1 MKLGPLEISWTRD
14 VVAAASSP
22 SIRGDAIEKSRPSP
36 LPLGEGAPT
45 QSGRVRDN
53 AQLGFVG
60 TPAFGGFLRDV
71 GEYNPQLEGLA
82 AVRAYEKMRRSDSQV
97 AATLLAC
104 ELPIRAATWE
114 VVPASDDGE
123 DRVIARFVRE
133 NLFGGLEYTS
143 PSGVK
148 RSQSWDD
155 VLRNALLML
164 AFGASA
170 HEEIYA
176 IDGGLVR
183 LARLAPRLPVTFYR
197 WILDSDGETL
207 LGLNQYGYRNA
218 SFESVVIPADRL
230 AVFTLNQEGAN
241 FFGRSMLRPAY
252 LHWYVKH
259 QLYRIDAIAGERNGL
274 GVPLIEQGEGSSKE
288 DREAAARWVE
298 QLAAHEKTGLSLPAG
313 WKFSLKGVEG
323 NVRDL
328 YNSIQHHN
336 IEISRTALAFFMNL
350 GLGPRSG
357 GNRSLGESQTDFF
370 FLALQATADQ
380 IARTVT
386 YTAIKQLVNYNWEG
400 VTRYPQ
406 LTVANLRARNFEQT
420 FDVLTRLAQTGIV
433 APYPELAQYVTRE
446 LGLPQQ
452 EKKPAAGGPKS
463 EAGPSDDELEAEED
477 AEFAVDE

>member
-1 MKLGPLEISWTRD
+1 MRT
-14 VVAAASSP
+14 
-22 SIRGDAIEKSRPSP
+22 
-36 LPLGEGAPT
+36 
-45 QSGRVRDN
+45 
-53 AQLGFVG
+53 
-60 TPAFGGFLRDV
+60 
-71 GEYNPQLEGLA
+71 
-82 AVRAYEKMRRSDSQV
+82 YEKMRRSDSQV

-114 VVPASDDGE
+114 VIPASDDPV
-123 DRVIARFVRE
+123 DRVIARYVRE

-176 IDGGLVR
+176 IDSGMVR

-197 WILDSDGETL
+197 WLLDSDGETL
-207 LGLNQYGYRNA
+207 LGLNQYGYRNT

-274 GVPLIEQGEGSSKE
+274 GVPTIEQGEGSSRE
-288 DREAAARWVE
+288 DREAAAQWVQ
-298 QLAAHEKTGLSLPAG
+298 QLAAHEKTGISLPAG

-336 IEISRTALAFFMNL
+336 VEISRTALAFFMNL
-350 GLGPRSG
+350 GLGPRAG
-357 GNRSLGESQTDFF
+357 GNHSLGESQTDFF

-400 VTRYPQ
+400 ISSYPQ

-420 FDVLTRLAQTGIV
+420 FDVLTRLAQSGIV

-452 EKKPAAGGPKS
+452 EQKPEVRSQKS
-463 EAGPSDDELEAEED
+463 ESASPGDEPTSEDESELAVEE
-477 AEFAVDE
+477 